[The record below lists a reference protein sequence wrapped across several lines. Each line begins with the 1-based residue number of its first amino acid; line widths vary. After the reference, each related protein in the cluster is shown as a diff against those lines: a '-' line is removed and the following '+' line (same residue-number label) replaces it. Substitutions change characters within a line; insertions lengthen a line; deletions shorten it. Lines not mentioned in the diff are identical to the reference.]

1 MDPGPNQSTTTTTAP
16 APPLAPP
23 PADADITEYIE
34 LQVLPAA
41 TATTA
46 EPLPWNTDDLEEN
59 EVDVPVPLG
68 VKLTTYRLL
77 NLVILLVFG
86 LAKFILSLKGQSA
99 APIGLELAGGSMFA
113 ALWVLRFYTHAGAFV
128 PAD

>member
-1 MDPGPNQSTTTTTAP
+1 MDPTTTTTAP
-16 APPLAPP
+16 PP

-34 LQVLPAA
+34 LQVSPAA
-41 TATTA
+41 AATRPTTA
-46 EPLPWNTDDLEEN
+46 EPPPGNADPDDPEEN

-77 NLVILLVFG
+77 NLVIILASG
-86 LAKFILSLKGQSA
+86 IAKFILSLKGQSA
-99 APIGLELAGGSMFA
+99 APTGLELAAGSMFV
-113 ALWVLRFYTHAGAFV
+113 ALWVLQFYTRVGAFV